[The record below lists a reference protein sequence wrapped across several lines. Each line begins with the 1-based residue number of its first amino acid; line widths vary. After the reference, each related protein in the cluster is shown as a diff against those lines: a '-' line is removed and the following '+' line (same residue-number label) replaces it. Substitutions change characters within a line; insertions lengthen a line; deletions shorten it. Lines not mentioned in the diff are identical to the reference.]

1 MITRELITKL
11 GFSIDQRKLDA
22 YDKSVKDA
30 KKNTQGLVAATKAM
44 SVAVGALAIK
54 SGFFIRTA
62 GQFEQNR
69 IAFETMTGSA
79 ELGQKT
85 LNELY
90 EFARKTPFT
99 LTGVIENAKLLKAYG
114 VETEN
119 LIDTL
124 GMLGDVTS
132 LLGADK
138 LPRIAL
144 ALGQIKTATKLRGT
158 EVRQLT
164 EAGIGIV
171 NELAKSMDLQAS
183 QIESMISK
191 GQISYEMVI
200 QSFKN
205 MTSEGGQFFQGM
217 IKQSQT
223 LFGVMSNVKDF
234 LTIISMQIGNQLLPD
249 AKKFFNEFLTLLEKN
264 KTEIINFGVAISKMV
279 GQVLK
284 DLLIVIK
291 FLASGF
297 QTFANALGG
306 TENAVNTLRFALY
319 ALIGANILTGVST
332 LIELFKKLSISA
344 LAAKA
349 SALLIPLKVAA
360 GISALFLIFED
371 IVSFFQGKDSVT
383 ELIIKSLKQP
393 FEEFL
398 NYIQDWGTKLN
409 GFIDNTVLK
418 IVNTIKTIPKLLGN
432 FAKLIVGKTGGILD
446 PITINQSI
454 QKDKLTD
461 TVETE
466 KNTIINKVL
475 GLDTSNL
482 PSKLGLDTTSLPSKL
497 DLDTSNLPSK
507 LGLDTKSMSKK
518 ITYDTSN
525 IPKKLGLDTSN
536 LPKKLGLDTSNLPKK
551 LGLDISNIPK
561 KIGLDNRKVEHLSS
575 IDVSNIPNK
584 LNIDTSNIPKKLGL
598 DITNLSKLPNKI
610 EMQNVIDKNNNM
622 KVMQKELITNNK
634 SQNNNISVNIESP
647 ITIEGSG
654 DPKATGEAIAEK
666 IGDLFQTQLFKASR
680 QSNFAMEY

>member
-114 VETEN
+114 VETES

-171 NELAKSMDLQAS
+171 NELAKSMDLQAN

-234 LTIISMQIGNQLLPD
+234 LTILSMQIGNQLLPD
-249 AKKFFNEFLTLLEKN
+249 AKKFFNEFLTSLEKN

-297 QTFANALGG
+297 QTFATALGG

-319 ALIGANILTGVST
+319 SLIGANILTGVAT
-332 LIELFKKLSISA
+332 LIGLFKKLSISA
-344 LAAKA
+344 FLAKI
-349 SALLIPLKVAA
+349 SILGIPLAVTA
-360 GISALFLIFED
+360 GISALFVIVED
-371 IVSFFQGKDSVT
+371 ILSFFQGKNSITGRIIGDIKGPIM
-383 ELIIKSLKQP
+383 ELYQA
-393 FEEFL
+393 F
-398 NYIQDWGTKLN
+398 
-409 GFIDNTVLK
+409 
-418 IVNTIKTIPKLLGN
+418 GN
-432 FAKLIVGKTGGILD
+432 FFRWLI
-446 PITINQSI
+446 
-454 QKDKLTD
+454 DK
-461 TVETE
+461 
-466 KNTIINKVL
+466 
-475 GLDTSNL
+475 
-482 PSKLGLDTTSLPSKL
+482 
-497 DLDTSNLPSK
+497 
-507 LGLDTKSMSKK
+507 
-518 ITYDTSN
+518 
-525 IPKKLGLDTSN
+525 
-536 LPKKLGLDTSNLPKK
+536 
-551 LGLDISNIPK
+551 
-561 KIGLDNRKVEHLSS
+561 
-575 IDVSNIPNK
+575 IPNFLVK
-584 LNIDTSNIPKKLGL
+584 MGGSISPSGLIQAVQTEQAMPGMPIIPNT
-598 DITNLSKLPNKI
+598 TNRN
-610 EMQNVIDKNNNM
+610 
-622 KVMQKELITNNK
+622 
-634 SQNNNISVNIESP
+634 QNNNISVKIESP
-647 ITIEGSG
+647 ITVEGSG
-654 DPKATGEAIAEK
+654 DPQATSEAIVNV
-666 IGDLFQTQLFKASR
+666 LNNQFQTQLYNAYR
-680 QSNFAMEY
+680 QSNFAMEH

>member
-114 VETEN
+114 VETEK

-223 LFGVMSNVKDF
+223 LFGVISNVKDF
-234 LTIISMQIGNQLLPD
+234 LTILSMQIGNQLLPD
-249 AKKFFNEFLTLLEKN
+249 AKKFFNEFLTSLEKN
-264 KTEIINFGVAISKMV
+264 KTEIINFGVAVSKMV

-297 QTFANALGG
+297 QTFATALGG

-319 ALIGANILTGVST
+319 ALIGANILTGVAT
-332 LIELFKKLSISA
+332 LIGLFKAFSISA
-344 LAAKA
+344 LAAQA
-349 SALLIPLKVAA
+349 SALAIPLAIGA
-360 GISALFLIFED
+360 GIAALALAIED
-371 IVSFFQGKDSVT
+371 IISFFQGKDSVT
-383 ELIIKSLKQP
+383 EI
-393 FEEFL
+393 
-398 NYIQDWGTKLN
+398 
-409 GFIDNTVLK
+409 
-418 IVNTIKTIPKLLGN
+418 IVNKFKEAFDKVGN
-432 FAKLIVGKTGGILD
+432 LAKNLFNK
-446 PITINQSI
+446 SI
-454 QKDKLTD
+454 F
-461 TVETE
+461 
-466 KNTIINKVL
+466 
-475 GLDTSNL
+475 G
-482 PSKLGLDTTSLPSKL
+482 
-497 DLDTSNLPSK
+497 
-507 LGLDTKSMSKK
+507 K
-518 ITYDTSN
+518 ITNFLIKMGGN
-525 IPKKLGLDTSN
+525 ISPSGLIEAVQAGQAM
-536 LPKKLGLDTSNLPKK
+536 PGMP
-551 LGLDISNIPK
+551 I
-561 KIGLDNRKVEHLSS
+561 
-575 IDVSNIPNK
+575 IPN
-584 LNIDTSNIPKKLGL
+584 T
-598 DITNLSKLPNKI
+598 TNRN
-610 EMQNVIDKNNNM
+610 
-622 KVMQKELITNNK
+622 
-634 SQNNNISVNIESP
+634 QNNNISVKIESP
-647 ITIEGSG
+647 ITVDGSG
-654 DPKATGEAIAEK
+654 DPQATSEAIVNV
-666 IGDLFQTQLFKASR
+666 LNNQFQTQLYNAYR
-680 QSNFAMEY
+680 QSNFAMEH